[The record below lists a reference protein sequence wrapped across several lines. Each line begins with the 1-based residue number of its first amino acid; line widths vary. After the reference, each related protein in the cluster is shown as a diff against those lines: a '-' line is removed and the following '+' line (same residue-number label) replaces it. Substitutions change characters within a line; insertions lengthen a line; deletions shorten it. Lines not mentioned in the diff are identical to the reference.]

1 MSTTLRD
8 IAERASVSASTVSR
22 VLNNYPYV
30 DDKTR
35 QTVLEA
41 AEALGYPR
49 TNLRK
54 STGAL
59 RTVLLLV
66 RLQQQESALTGDRNG
81 SIETGLAG
89 IERAIAVGARSIFDE
104 KGITTRVEH
113 TLMDPAQTLSDV
125 HDPSVIGQI
134 LAGGMVD
141 GDFLRTLQA
150 EEIPFVVAGSHARP
164 LSINCV
170 MADYRGGVEQ
180 AVAHLVARGC
190 RRIGLVNGSTVTTSS
205 LEKYKG
211 LRTALAE
218 YGLDFSPQ
226 RVVYAD
232 FTMES
237 GHQQTLALLAQAPE
251 LDAIVFGDDN
261 IATGGLRALRELGR
275 HVPDDIRIT
284 GFHNYDIAQFVD
296 PPLTTVEFDMNALG
310 AVAAQRLCQM
320 IDGPDDVPWTIVLPT
335 RLIVRESA

>member
-1 MSTTLRD
+1 MNATLRD
-8 IAERASVSASTVSR
+8 IAQRASVSVSTVSR

-30 DDKTR
+30 DDRTR

-41 AEALGYPR
+41 AEALDYPR
-49 TNLRK
+49 SNLRK
-54 STGAL
+54 PVDGP

-66 RLQQQESALTGDRNG
+66 RLKQQDPATARDRDG

-89 IERAIAVGARSIFDE
+89 IERAITVGARSIFDAM
-104 KGITTRVEH
+104 GITTRVEH
-113 TLMDPAQTLSDV
+113 TLMDPTQTLSHVYDQ
-125 HDPSVIGQI
+125 SVIGLI
-134 LAGGMVD
+134 IAGGMVD
-141 GDFLRTLQA
+141 GDFLRMLQA

-180 AVAHLVARGC
+180 AVAHLVAQGC
-190 RRIGLVNGSTVTTSS
+190 RRIGLVNGSTITTSS
-205 LEKYKG
+205 IEKYKG
-211 LRTALAE
+211 LRVALAE
-218 YGLDFSPQ
+218 HGLDFSPRQ
-226 RVVYAD
+226 VVHAD

-237 GHQQTLALLAQAPE
+237 GHQQTFTLLAQAPD

-275 HVPDDIRIT
+275 QVPNDIRIT
-284 GFHNYDIAQFVD
+284 GFHNYDIAQFVE

-320 IDGPDDVPWTIVLPT
+320 IDHPDDVPWTIVLPT